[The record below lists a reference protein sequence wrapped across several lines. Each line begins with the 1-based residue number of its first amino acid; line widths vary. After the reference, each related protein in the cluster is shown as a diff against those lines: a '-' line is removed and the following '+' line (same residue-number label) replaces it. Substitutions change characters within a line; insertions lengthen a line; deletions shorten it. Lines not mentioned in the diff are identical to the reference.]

1 MKNTKTE
8 KPTDCPP
15 DILVSRALEGDVNPK
30 YAAKILRD
38 WLKFRLNEIAYRA
51 HKHEVQ
57 YWLNAP
63 GTDDEKLGQILGST
77 REMLSLIYDAD
88 AKAEGK

>member
-1 MKNTKTE
+1 MATKKAAT
-8 KPTDCPP
+8 PDCPP
-15 DILVSRALEGDVNPK
+15 DILVSRALEGDINPK

-38 WLKFRLNEIAYRA
+38 WLKFRLNEIAHRA

-57 YWLNAP
+57 YWLNCP

-77 REMLSLIYDAD
+77 REMLSLIDDAD
-88 AKAEGK
+88 AEAEGR